1 MWELKGSI
9 FNLIR
14 RVSLKGKARFSWSP
28 DQHST
33 NIHFV
38 VQCHLVVY
46 GPLGRLKNRAVD
58 LCFFLES
65 KHPLVNRETLALPL
79 TDGGFNIPLLQTRIY
94 SFRLNTLNRLLSGG
108 GETPNAQWKYFTAFS
123 LGVSN
128 MKLGKMTLV
137 LDYSPQ
143 RTNHDIPAFHRELL
157 MAWHR
162 YKECHTRTQITESVT
177 DVLNEPL
184 FLNDLIT
191 SQEKSLLYT
200 DWIAAGIA
208 RGKEHLSRSSP
219 RVFTGS
225 CPLRDINW

>member
-1 MWELKGSI
+1 
-9 FNLIR
+9 
-14 RVSLKGKARFSWSP
+14 
-28 DQHST
+28 
-33 NIHFV
+33 
-38 VQCHLVVY
+38 
-46 GPLGRLKNRAVD
+46 
-58 LCFFLES
+58 
-65 KHPLVNRETLALPL
+65 
-79 TDGGFNIPLLQTRIY
+79 
-94 SFRLNTLNRLLSGG
+94 
-108 GETPNAQWKYFTAFS
+108 
-123 LGVSN
+123 

-143 RTNHDIPAFHRELL
+143 RINHDIPAFHGELL

-162 YKECHTRTQITESVT
+162 YKECHTRTQIPESVT

-208 RGKEHLSRSSP
+208 GGKEHLLRSKP

-225 CPLRDINW
+225 CP